1 MRKSITLC
9 LAAVTVAAAL
19 AAPVTEANARGGA
32 VAAGI
37 IGGLAVGAIVGAG
50 IANSGPAYSYPVAP
64 AYPAYAPAEG
74 YVVYQSYRAPGPVAC
89 PGGYWARRPVAFNA
103 YGEPIGWS
111 RPRFICP
118 PY

>member
-9 LAAVTVAAAL
+9 LAAAAVAATL

-50 IANSGPAYSYPVAP
+50 IANSRPAYSYP
-64 AYPAYAPAEG
+64 AYPAYAPQEG
-74 YVVYQSYRAPGPVAC
+74 YVMYESYGAPGPVDC
-89 PGGYWARRPVAFNA
+89 PEGYWARRPVAFNA
-103 YGEPIGWS
+103 YGQPIGWS
-111 RPRFICP
+111 RPRFVCP
-118 PY
+118 Y